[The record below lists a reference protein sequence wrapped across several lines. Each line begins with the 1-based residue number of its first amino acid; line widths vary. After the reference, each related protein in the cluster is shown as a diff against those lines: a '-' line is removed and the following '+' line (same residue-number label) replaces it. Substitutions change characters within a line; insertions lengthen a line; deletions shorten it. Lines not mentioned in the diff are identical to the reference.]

1 MGEKI
6 IMAANN
12 FKPFGISNGA
22 NVTSQADYEALAA
35 LLTGF
40 TAGKASSAQVNKAL
54 RQGTVM
60 ASVLAQFIANA
71 SGNDVLDNGD
81 TATIITNLIAALK
94 ANSAND
100 FLQKTNNLS
109 EIKNTGIAA
118 QTSARTNLG
127 LGNSATLNTG
137 ATAGTVATGNDS
149 RIVNAL
155 QKGNNLS
162 EISAA
167 GAAAQSAALQN
178 LGLASGAPPI
188 GIPFYWPSAQLP
200 NAVMTE
206 WSNMVFLKWNGATF
220 SAATYPKLALVVPS
234 LRLTDVRGE
243 FIRVFDDGRGVDSGR
258 TLLSAQSDAIR
269 NITGQ
274 IGYVQFFGD
283 TTVSGALYGGGS
295 QNLTNLA
302 PGTST
307 ISQSIF
313 FDASKSVATANENR
327 PRNIAF
333 NFLVRAA

>member
-1 MGEKI
+1 MQKIGNITSTADANGEWTGGNVAAGTPPTI
-6 IMAANN
+6 IDAAWLNTIQRELAGLVAAAGLALDPQN
-12 FKPFGISNGA
+12 DA
-22 NVTSQADYEALAA
+22 QVLAA
-35 LLTGF
+35 LKKLF
-40 TAGKASSAQVNKAL
+40 
-54 RQGTVM
+54 
-60 ASVLAQFIANA
+60 F
-71 SGNDVLDNGD
+71 
-81 TATIITNLIAALK
+81 
-94 ANSAND
+94 
-100 FLQKTNNLS
+100 
-109 EIKNTGIAA
+109 
-118 QTSARTNLG
+118 QT
-127 LGNSATLNTG
+127 
-137 ATAGTVATGNDS
+137 
-149 RIVNAL
+149 
-155 QKGNNLS
+155 GNNLS
-162 EISAA
+162 EISSA
-167 GAAAQSAALQN
+167 GAAAQLAAVQN